1 MILLSVK
8 QPKGKMMEEKK
19 KLVNILEAILFVAGD
34 PVNIEDLTQNLNL
47 TELEILHAA
56 DQLESR
62 YESQNSGIV
71 LKRFGNH
78 LQLGTRSDY
87 AVYIEDMLQPVQRQS
102 LSRSALE
109 TLAIIAYRQPTTRLD
124 IEKIRGVK
132 SNYSVQSLLAK
143 NLIEEVG
150 RRDTIGRPI
159 LYGTTDQFLSH
170 FGITSLSELPDL
182 PDIPSMDKQI
192 ETTSED

>member
-1 MILLSVK
+1 
-8 QPKGKMMEEKK
+8 MEQY

-34 PVNIEDLTQNLNL
+34 PVSIEDLAMNLQL

-56 DQLESR
+56 DQLEIR
-62 YESQNSGIV
+62 YDEMHSGIT

-87 AVYIEDMLQPVQRQS
+87 ALYIENMLQPVQKQS

-109 TLAIIAYRQPTTRLD
+109 TLAIIAYRQPATRLD

-132 SNYSVQSLLAK
+132 CDYSVQSLLAK

-150 RRDTIGRPI
+150 RRDTVGRPI
-159 LYGTTDQFLSH
+159 LYGTTDHFLSH
-170 FGITSLSELPDL
+170 FGLTSLNELPGL
-182 PDIPSMDKQI
+182 PEVPDTSSADESEI
-192 ETTSED
+192 ETASET